1 MYKRIIMKRKLTAD
15 MAYLFQSNCIGNF
28 FQTMAY
34 IQLEN
39 PFARGKPRPEKKQAK
54 LRNPAEQ
61 L

>member
-1 MYKRIIMKRKLTAD
+1 MKRKLTAD